1 VYICSDDDLAQ
12 LELKN
17 QRLPMPVRPPE
28 FYNHCF
34 SRLSLAIS
42 RGKNKEITLRVN
54 RATFS
59 MVIRTKNVASALA
72 LASHE
77 DYYRVLQVRKIIFI
91 ILLIRRSFF
100 IDNTAFLV
108 LLRTYSHVS

>member
-1 VYICSDDDLAQ
+1 
-12 LELKN
+12 
-17 QRLPMPVRPPE
+17 MPVRPPE
-28 FYNHCF
+28 FHDHCF
-34 SRLSLAIS
+34 CQILLAIS

-72 LASHE
+72 LASDE